1 MSIAKKVLGIG
12 LVVLISIFLFFVIYP
27 EILFDLSAWK
37 TQEVIF
43 RHNNDQ
49 NHRIEFQMQ
58 DRGAVGINRRIVE
71 VQTYFFI
78 DFANK
83 IDTSKI
89 DKSNWQKVD
98 EYVNE
103 LGLKFE

>member
-1 MSIAKKVLGIG
+1 MSVTKKVIGIG
-12 LVVLISIFLFFVIYP
+12 FVVLISIFLFFVIHP
-27 EILFDLSAWK
+27 ETLFALSAWK

-43 RHNNDQ
+43 RNKEDQ

-71 VQTYFFI
+71 VKTHFFI